1 MNYQN
6 LSSSLKGGSKLA
18 FPSVAERCFS
28 LLHPSFIIL
37 LFFILHSSFFINIQA
52 QCPYKN
58 TAFKSGEFLSYNL
71 YYNWKF
77 VWVKAGTA
85 SMSTVSS
92 NYKGKAAYRGSLTTR
107 GNGKLDNMFVLRDT
121 LLCYSTK
128 DLVPLYFRKGAR
140 EGKRY
145 TVDEIWYTYSGG
157 RCNLRQQRLH
167 SGGNIT
173 ARTHSSAECV
183 YDMMNIFL
191 RARSFSIAGWKPGH
205 IISFPIADG
214 NGTTPAQLKYRGKKT
229 VKADNGIKYPCIELS
244 YMEKEKGKWKEIVRF
259 YVTDDARHIPI
270 RLDMFLRFGSAKAF
284 LTNMKG
290 VK

>member
-1 MNYQN
+1 MR
-6 LSSSLKGGSKLA
+6 KLA
-18 FPSVAERCFS
+18 QIIVVLLVAAAP
-28 LLHPSFIIL
+28 LAVA
-37 LFFILHSSFFINIQA
+37 A
-52 QCPYKN
+52 QCAYKN

-92 NYKGKAAYRGSLTTR
+92 SYKGRQAYRASLTTR
-107 GNGKLDNMFVLRDT
+107 GNGRVDNMFVLRDT
-121 LLCYSTK
+121 LLCYSTH
-128 DLVPLYFRKGAR
+128 DLVPLYYRKGAR

-145 TVDEIWYTYSGG
+145 TVDEIWYSYRAGQ
-157 RCNLRQQRLH
+157 CVLRQQRLH
-167 SGGNIT
+167 SDGRRDVRT
-173 ARTHSSAECV
+173 ASSHECV

-191 RARSFSIAGWKPGH
+191 RARSFSIEGWRPGH
-205 IISFPIADG
+205 IVSFPIADG
-214 NGTTPAQLKYRGKKT
+214 NGTAPARLKYRGKKT
-229 VKADNGIKYPCIELS
+229 VKADNGVRYRCIELS

-259 YVTDDARHIPI
+259 YVTDDDNHVPV

-290 VK
+290 LRSSTGAVVK